1 MSVTTP
7 ARLVMLGID
16 AANPDLLEE
25 WASDGTLPNL
35 GALIARGT
43 AGRMTGMTG
52 FFVGSTWPSLYTG
65 TTPAN
70 HGVHYLLQ
78 LVPGSYHLHWVAEAE
93 FVRRPAF
100 WTTLSRAGQRV
111 AVLDVPLT
119 RLEGELTGVQVV
131 EWGGHDSLYGFQAAP
146 DELAQELRERHGTH
160 PLGGSCDRSNRSPQ
174 EYADFVATLEE
185 GIRRKSI
192 WTRTLLER
200 GGWDLFIQVFTESHC
215 VGHQCWHLHD
225 EKHPAHDPAFVKA
238 HGDPLRRVYRSIDAA
253 LGEVLAKAGDAPVV
267 VFTAHGMAHRYGAQ
281 FLLRDVLVRLG
292 VTVLPDSREGPAD
305 GPGSVHRVAR
315 AVWNGLPAAL
325 RRPVRAFRNAVRPA
339 KKQKAATP
347 GLRVDV
353 GRSRCFP
360 VGNGLAV
367 GGIRLNLAG
376 REPQGV
382 LAPGAEAD
390 AFCSSL
396 TRDLLALVDDAS
408 GQPLVSRV
416 LRTGDLY
423 AGEHLAALPDLLVEW
438 NDARPL
444 ESSALGDA
452 SRGRTRARVPGLGT
466 VEGVN
471 DYARTG
477 EHRPDGWF
485 VAAGPGIAHG
495 RLSSEASILD
505 LAPTAA
511 AMLGV
516 SMSGVD
522 GRVLGELLGRG

>member
-1 MSVTTP
+1 
-7 ARLVMLGID
+7 MLGID

-43 AGRMTGMTG
+43 AGRTTGVTG

-65 TTPAN
+65 TTPAS

-78 LVPGSYHLHWVAEAE
+78 LVPGSYRLQWIAEAE
-93 FVRRPAF
+93 FVRRPAL

-119 RLEGELTGVQVV
+119 RLERTLNGVQVV
-131 EWGGHDSLYGFQAAP
+131 EWGGHDALYGFQAAP
-146 DELAQELRERHGTH
+146 DDLAEELRERHGSH
-160 PLGGSCDRSNRSPQ
+160 PLGGSCDRSNRSPL
-174 EYADFVATLEE
+174 EYADFVSALEE
-185 GIRRKSI
+185 GVRRKSV

-225 EKHPAHDPAFVKA
+225 EAHPAHDAAFVKA
-238 HGDPLRRVYRSIDAA
+238 HGDPLRRVYRAIDAA
-253 LGEVLAKAGDAPVV
+253 IGDVVASAGDAAVI

-292 VTVLPDSREGPAD
+292 VTVLPEPGGPRPA
-305 GPGSVHRVAR
+305 GRGSAYRLAR
-315 AVWNGLPAAL
+315 AMWNLLPASL
-325 RRPVRAFRNAVRPA
+325 RRPLRALRHTIGPV
-339 KKQKAATP
+339 KKKKASTP
-347 GLRVDV
+347 DLRVDP

-376 REPQGV
+376 REPLGI
-382 LAPGAEAD
+382 LAPGGEAD
-390 AFCSSL
+390 AFCASL
-396 TRDLLALVDDAS
+396 TRDLMALVDDAS

-423 AGEHLAALPDLLVEW
+423 AGEHLDALPDLLVEW
-438 NDARPL
+438 NDDRPL

-477 EHRPDGWF
+477 EHRPGGWF
-485 VAAGPGIAHG
+485 VAAGPRIAHR
-495 RLSSEASILD
+495 RLTSEASILD

-516 SMSGVD
+516 TMTGVD
-522 GRVLGELLGRG
+522 GRVMNELLDHD

>member
-1 MSVTTP
+1 MTAP

-43 AGRMTGMTG
+43 AGRTTGVSG

-65 TTPAN
+65 TNPAN

-78 LVPGSYHLHWVAEAE
+78 LVPGSYRLHWVAEAE

-100 WTTLSRAGQRV
+100 WTTLSGAGQRV

-119 RLEGELTGVQVV
+119 RLERTLNGVQVV
-131 EWGGHDSLYGFQAAP
+131 EWGGHDSLYGFQTAP
-146 DELAQELRERHGTH
+146 DELADELRERHGSH
-160 PLGGSCDRSNRSPQ
+160 PLGGSCDRSNRSAQ
-174 EYADFVATLEE
+174 EYADFVAALEE
-185 GIRRKSI
+185 GARRKAL

-225 EKHPAHDPAFVKA
+225 EAHPAHDAGFVRA
-238 HGDPLRRVYRSIDAA
+238 HGDPLRRVYRAIDAA
-253 LGEVLAKAGDAPVV
+253 IGDVLASAGDAPVI
-267 VFTAHGMAHRYGAQ
+267 VFTGHGMAHRYGAQ

-292 VTVLPDSREGPAD
+292 VTVLPE
-305 GPGSVHRVAR
+305 PGGRRPSGSGIAYRLAR
-315 AVWNGLPAAL
+315 AVWDLLPASL
-325 RRPVRAFRNAVRPA
+325 RRPLRTLRQTIGPA
-339 KKQKAATP
+339 KKKKASKP
-347 GLRVDV
+347 DLRIDTA
-353 GRSRCFP
+353 RSRCFP

-376 REPQGV
+376 REPQGI
-382 LAPGAEAD
+382 LAPGTEAD
-390 AFCSSL
+390 DFCASL
-396 TRDLLALVDDAS
+396 TRDLMAVVDDAT
-408 GQPLVSRV
+408 GRPLVSRV
-416 LRTGDLY
+416 LRTRDLY
-423 AGEHLAALPDLLVEW
+423 TGEHLNALPDLLVEW
-438 NDARPL
+438 NDDRPL

-452 SRGRTRARVPGLGT
+452 SRGRTRARVPGRGT
-466 VEGVN
+466 VEGAN

-477 EHRPDGWF
+477 EHRAGGWF
-485 VAAGPGIAHG
+485 VAAGAGIAHQHLT
-495 RLSSEASILD
+495 REASILD

-516 SMSGVD
+516 TLTGVD
-522 GRVLGELLGRG
+522 GRVISELMDED

>member
-1 MSVTTP
+1 MSATSP

-43 AGRMTGMTG
+43 AGRTTGVTG
-52 FFVGSTWPSLYTG
+52 FFVGSTWPSFYTG

-78 LVPGSYHLHWVAEAE
+78 LVPGSYRLHWVAEAE

-119 RLEGELTGVQVV
+119 RLEPELTGVQVV
-131 EWGGHDSLYGFQAAP
+131 EWGGHDALYGFRAAP

-160 PLGGSCDRSNRSPQ
+160 PLGASCDGSNRSPR
-174 EYADFVATLEE
+174 EYADFVAALED
-185 GIRRKSI
+185 GVRRKSV

-225 EKHPAHDPAFVKA
+225 EVHPGHDPTFVKA
-238 HGDPLRRVYRSIDAA
+238 HGNPLRRVYGAIDAA
-253 LGEVLAKAGDAPVV
+253 IGNVLASAGDATVM

-281 FLLRDVLVRLG
+281 FLLRDVLARLG
-292 VTVLPDSREGPAD
+292 VTTLPEPHERLIDDR
-305 GPGSVHRVAR
+305 GSAYRLAR
-315 AVWNGLPAAL
+315 AAWNGLPPTVRRRMRSL
-325 RRPVRAFRNAVRPA
+325 RDAVRPA
-339 KKQKAATP
+339 KKQKASTP
-347 GLRVDV
+347 ELRVDV
-353 GRSRCFP
+353 GRSQCFP

-376 REPQGV
+376 REPQGI

-390 AFCSSL
+390 AFCASL
-396 TRDLLALVDDAS
+396 TRDLLALVDDGS
-408 GQPLVSRV
+408 GLPLVSRV

-423 AGEHLAALPDLLVEW
+423 AGEHLDALPDLLVEW
-438 NDARPL
+438 NDTQPL

-452 SRGRTRARVPGLGT
+452 TRGRTRARIPGLGV

-485 VAAGPGIAHG
+485 VAAGPGIAHR

-511 AMLGV
+511 AILGV
-516 SMSGVD
+516 SMTGVD
-522 GRVLGELLGRG
+522 GRVISELLDDG